1 MTTLTCAAVAGL
13 WRASG
18 PGAAVGRLCCQPAAP
33 AAGRAQVLGWCRL
46 ARPQAALWRFRS
58 RARPRPLIGS
68 CGRGFLGRGR
78 SAVVAL
84 HLSPTRSW
92 RRIGHLRCWG
102 EAHAAS
108 RLRGRRCRPAG
119 SALARVDPV
128 SGAEE
133 PRSGCFAVPSL
144 VLGHRKEGCSADIG
158 SLSKLCRIFRGV
170 LGAWVKLQVAPS
182 FGIGPKIDAM
192 RVGEVMKV
200 FLIPKTPRKIC
211 ILLQNEF
218 YPWGPNLGTQ
228 TARHNPHQHAPR
240 DLQSAVFCAVSGES
254 SASAHRSGTRG
265 PTGLRCCNACLHS
278 PLGRRSQVLGGLLDQ
293 QQLQVQMSRL
303 SSLAPTPY
311 SQGSKNKLLRPE

>member
-1 MTTLTCAAVAGL
+1 MTCCHRGGLHECLVRAAPPDLTSLAACFGPLQPRRPVAPFRPPLAGCRPRRSQLTPAQRLAPLPRCVAPRPPLAISRTMTTLTCAAVAGL

-33 AAGRAQVLGWCRL
+33 AAGWAQVLGWCRL

-92 RRIGHLRCWG
+92 RRIGHPRCWG

-133 PRSGCFAVPSL
+133 PRRGGSRVTSVVCSRG
-144 VLGHRKEGCSADIG
+144 KEVWIHHIG
-158 SLSKLCRIFRGV
+158 ALCRSTV
-170 LGAWVKLQVAPS
+170 
-182 FGIGPKIDAM
+182 
-192 RVGEVMKV
+192 
-200 FLIPKTPRKIC
+200 
-211 ILLQNEF
+211 IL
-218 YPWGPNLGTQ
+218 
-228 TARHNPHQHAPR
+228 
-240 DLQSAVFCAVSGES
+240 VS
-254 SASAHRSGTRG
+254 
-265 PTGLRCCNACLHS
+265 LN
-278 PLGRRSQVLGGLLDQ
+278 
-293 QQLQVQMSRL
+293 
-303 SSLAPTPY
+303 
-311 SQGSKNKLLRPE
+311 

>member
-1 MTTLTCAAVAGL
+1 MPGCVAPRSPLAISRIMTTLTCAAVAGL

-33 AAGRAQVLGWCRL
+33 AAGWAQVLGWCRL

-92 RRIGHLRCWG
+92 RRIGHHRCWG

-133 PRSGCFAVPSL
+133 PRRGGSRVTSVVWSRG
-144 VLGHRKEGCSADIG
+144 KEVWIHHIG
-158 SLSKLCRIFRGV
+158 ALCRSTVILV
-170 LGAWVKLQVAPS
+170 S
-182 FGIGPKIDAM
+182 FI
-192 RVGEVMKV
+192 
-200 FLIPKTPRKIC
+200 
-211 ILLQNEF
+211 
-218 YPWGPNLGTQ
+218 
-228 TARHNPHQHAPR
+228 
-240 DLQSAVFCAVSGES
+240 
-254 SASAHRSGTRG
+254 
-265 PTGLRCCNACLHS
+265 
-278 PLGRRSQVLGGLLDQ
+278 
-293 QQLQVQMSRL
+293 
-303 SSLAPTPY
+303 
-311 SQGSKNKLLRPE
+311 

>member
-13 WRASG
+13 RRASG

-33 AAGRAQVLGWCRL
+33 AAGWAQVLGWCRL

-119 SALARVDPV
+119 SALARADPV

-133 PRSGCFAVPSL
+133 PRSGCFAVTSL

-158 SLSKLCRIFRGV
+158 SFSKLRLIFGRILRAP
-170 LGAWVKLQVAPS
+170 LKLQVRPHLR
-182 FGIGPKIDAM
+182 IGPKIDAV
-192 RVGEVMKV
+192 RAGEVKCV
-200 FLIPKTPRKIC
+200 FL
-211 ILLQNEF
+211 
-218 YPWGPNLGTQ
+218 
-228 TARHNPHQHAPR
+228 
-240 DLQSAVFCAVSGES
+240 
-254 SASAHRSGTRG
+254 
-265 PTGLRCCNACLHS
+265 
-278 PLGRRSQVLGGLLDQ
+278 VLNI
-293 QQLQVQMSRL
+293 R
-303 SSLAPTPY
+303 
-311 SQGSKNKLLRPE
+311 

>member
-1 MTTLTCAAVAGL
+1 MCSLRVCALCLGYAHFARNSARRLYRGNAETMDGENTGMSGSKISTPVVLPLAISRTMTTLTCGVMAGL

-33 AAGRAQVLGWCRL
+33 AAGWAQVLGWCRL

-92 RRIGHLRCWG
+92 RRIGHPRCWG

-133 PRSGCFAVPSL
+133 PRRGGSRVTSVVWSRG
-144 VLGHRKEGCSADIG
+144 KEVWIHHIG
-158 SLSKLCRIFRGV
+158 ALCRSTR
-170 LGAWVKLQVAPS
+170 
-182 FGIGPKIDAM
+182 
-192 RVGEVMKV
+192 
-200 FLIPKTPRKIC
+200 
-211 ILLQNEF
+211 IL
-218 YPWGPNLGTQ
+218 W
-228 TARHNPHQHAPR
+228 
-240 DLQSAVFCAVSGES
+240 
-254 SASAHRSGTRG
+254 
-265 PTGLRCCNACLHS
+265 
-278 PLGRRSQVLGGLLDQ
+278 
-293 QQLQVQMSRL
+293 
-303 SSLAPTPY
+303 
-311 SQGSKNKLLRPE
+311 

>member
-33 AAGRAQVLGWCRL
+33 AAGWAQVLGWCRL

-68 CGRGFLGRGR
+68 CGRGFLGRGS

-133 PRSGCFAVPSL
+133 PRRGGSRVTL
-144 VLGHRKEGCSADIG
+144 VVCSRGKEVWIHHIG
-158 SLSKLCRIFRGV
+158 ALCR
-170 LGAWVKLQVAPS
+170 S
-182 FGIGPKIDAM
+182 TGIL
-192 RVGEVMKV
+192 VT
-200 FLIPKTPRKIC
+200 F
-211 ILLQNEF
+211 N
-218 YPWGPNLGTQ
+218 
-228 TARHNPHQHAPR
+228 
-240 DLQSAVFCAVSGES
+240 
-254 SASAHRSGTRG
+254 
-265 PTGLRCCNACLHS
+265 
-278 PLGRRSQVLGGLLDQ
+278 
-293 QQLQVQMSRL
+293 
-303 SSLAPTPY
+303 
-311 SQGSKNKLLRPE
+311 

>member
-1 MTTLTCAAVAGL
+1 MLWTLAAQEACRTLSTPPGRLPPKKVAADTCSTVNTTAKVCSPAPAPRHQSHHDHRSRAASWQL

-33 AAGRAQVLGWCRL
+33 AAGWAQVLGFCRL
-46 ARPQAALWRFRS
+46 ACPQAALWRFRS

-108 RLRGRRCRPAG
+108 HVRGRRCRPAG

-133 PRSGCFAVPSL
+133 PWRGGSR
-144 VLGHRKEGCSADIG
+144 GH
-158 SLSKLCRIFRGV
+158 
-170 LGAWVKLQVAPS
+170 
-182 FGIGPKIDAM
+182 
-192 RVGEVMKV
+192 
-200 FLIPKTPRKIC
+200 
-211 ILLQNEF
+211 
-218 YPWGPNLGTQ
+218 
-228 TARHNPHQHAPR
+228 
-240 DLQSAVFCAVSGES
+240 
-254 SASAHRSGTRG
+254 
-265 PTGLRCCNACLHS
+265 
-278 PLGRRSQVLGGLLDQ
+278 LGGLL
-293 QQLQVQMSRL
+293 
-303 SSLAPTPY
+303 
-311 SQGSKNKLLRPE
+311 